1 MKVHDVVQR
10 GEEWRAL
17 RLGRLC
23 SSRAADMLSTL
34 KSGGEA
40 AGRRNLRVQLV
51 LERLT
56 GRSHENGYQSEAM
69 RNGTDREADAL
80 GLYEAVVGVLVDK
93 VGYVTHDTLMA
104 GGSPDGV
111 IGDFE
116 GLAEAK
122 SPIPAT
128 HLEYLR
134 TGKVPGEYLKQVQH
148 LLWLTGAQWC
158 DWFSYQPDFPEPLQV
173 KVVRVVRDEK
183 EMESY
188 GLAVS
193 LFLSEVDK
201 ELAFV
206 RSLMPKVA
214 A

>member
-1 MKVHDVVQR
+1 
-10 GEEWRAL
+10 
-17 RLGRLC
+17 
-23 SSRAADMLSTL
+23 MLATI

-56 GRSHENGYQSEAM
+56 GRSHENGYESRAM
-69 RNGTDREADAL
+69 QNGTERETDAI
-80 GLYEAVVGVLVDK
+80 GVYEAVAGVLVDR
-93 VGYVTHDTLMA
+93 VGYVTHDTYMA

-111 IGDFE
+111 IGAFQ
-116 GLAEAK
+116 GLVEAK

-128 HLEYLR
+128 HLDYLR
-134 TGKVPGEYLKQVQH
+134 TGAVPSDYLKQVHH
-148 LLWLTGAQWC
+148 LLWLTGAEWC

-173 KVVRVVRDEK
+173 KVVRVWNDEK
-183 EMESY
+183 AAKSY
-188 GLAVS
+188 ELAVS
-193 LFLSEVDK
+193 LFLEEVEK

-206 RSLMPKVA
+206 KSLLPGVA